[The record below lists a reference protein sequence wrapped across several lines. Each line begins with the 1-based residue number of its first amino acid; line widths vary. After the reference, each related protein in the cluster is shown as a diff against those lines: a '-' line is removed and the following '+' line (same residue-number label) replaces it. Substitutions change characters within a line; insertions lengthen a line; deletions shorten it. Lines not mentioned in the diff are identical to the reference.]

1 MLRSSGTAL
10 RLRWVLATLALA
22 AGSRPVAAELADVYL
37 RSGLRLRADVTVA
50 QDAVILRNAAGEVRI
65 PRMEVERLVWVPAEA
80 ASQPASEPASTATTA
95 PVEVEPAPEGA
106 VPGPLG
112 RPTGG
117 ELPPAPPI
125 SKRDIQRLKLHELRR
140 DDPPELVRVQFDR
153 RGRQPDLAVEILEE
167 LRKRTDFEPRWEQV
181 LTRGQPHEKLQMI
194 VRLTGTRYADRI
206 EILSDPEVFLI
217 YRQRVLPLI
226 NNSCARS
233 GCHAGTTARAF
244 RLPIGSKTGDAY
256 AYTTFAVLD
265 AMQGSQG
272 LLIDREHPDDSLLLC
287 YMLPP
292 ERNPRAHPPVGR
304 GPSFKAVIW
313 GREDPQYEI
322 VLDWIRRLAR
332 PHPEYELEYQNL
344 YAVPLG
350 VTLTPR
356 ESEPVPPAATQEAD
370 ADGPPP
376 EEK

>member
-1 MLRSSGTAL
+1 MVRWGGTA
-10 RLRWVLATLALA
+10 RGFGWVLAALALA
-22 AGSRPVAAELADVYL
+22 AGSRPAAAELADLYL
-37 RSGLRLRADVTVA
+37 RSGLRLRGDVVVA
-50 QDAVILRNAAGEVRI
+50 GEVVILRNAAGEVRI
-65 PRMEVERLVWVPAEA
+65 PRLEVERLVWVPAEA
-80 ASQPASEPASTATTA
+80 ASQPALEAASTPTTA
-95 PVEVEPAPEGA
+95 PVETEPAPDVS
-106 VPGPLG
+106 VPGPAG

-153 RGRQPDLAVEILEE
+153 RGRQRDLALEVLEE
-167 LRKRTDFEPRWEQV
+167 LRKRTDFDPRWEQV
-181 LTRGQPHEKLQMI
+181 LTRGQPHEKLQLI
-194 VRLTGTRYADRI
+194 IRETGTRYADRI

-244 RLPIGSKTGDAY
+244 RLPIGSKTGDSY

-272 LLIDREHPDDSLLLC
+272 LLIDREKPEDSLLLS
-287 YMLPP
+287 YLLPP
-292 ERNPRAHPPVGR
+292 ERNPRPHPPVGR
-304 GPSFKAVIW
+304 GPSFRAVIW

-322 VLDWIRRLAR
+322 VLDWIKRLAR
-332 PHPEYELEYQNL
+332 PRPEYELEYENL

-350 VTLTPR
+350 VTPAAR
-356 ESEPVPPAATQEAD
+356 EVEPVPPAATEEAGT
-370 ADGPPP
+370 DGPPP
-376 EEK
+376 EDK